1 MSTQNNR
8 DIGVVTQVQDQQ
20 GSESKSKE
28 DSKSKT
34 RESEVTYEALRL
46 NTTGV
51 SKDSRSKVPKSD
63 LPDLGLSKEMT
74 LVDS

>member
-1 MSTQNNR
+1 M
-8 DIGVVTQVQDQQ
+8 IILFEVQDQQ

-74 LVDS
+74 FVDS